1 MALEWWTATRFY
13 QVRLRAISRLQKYLL
28 SSDISQPPKRA
39 EIRKVQMGLY
49 VQYGCGFCA
58 PEGWVNF
65 DASPTLRIEK
75 LPIIGHF
82 VKKNRTW
89 FPANVR
95 YGDIVLGLPISNGS
109 ADAVYASHVLEH
121 LAREDFE
128 TALRNTHRMLRPG
141 GVFRLI
147 VPDLQLRAQRYLQKL
162 ETGDAEA
169 NDDFIRVCS
178 IGAERR
184 PRGLARLGRAFGR
197 SGHLWM
203 WDWPSM
209 KKALER
215 AGFNSIRRCALGDS
229 GDSMFQLVEDPG
241 RFFDHNHGIQELAV
255 HAIKS

>member
-82 VKKNRTW
+82 VKKNRTR

-128 TALRNTHRMLRPG
+128 TALRNTHRMLHPG

-162 ETGDAEA
+162 ESGNAEA

-184 PRGLARLGRAFGR
+184 PRGLAHSVVHLEEAVICGCGIGLPLRRRSNVQASIPFVAALWVTAKSPSVSTGRGSR
-197 SGHLWM
+197 SFL
-203 WDWPSM
+203 
-209 KKALER
+209 
-215 AGFNSIRRCALGDS
+215 
-229 GDSMFQLVEDPG
+229 
-241 RFFDHNHGIQELAV
+241 
-255 HAIKS
+255 

>member
-1 MALEWWTATRFY
+1 MALEWWTAPRFY
-13 QVRLRAISRLQKYLL
+13 QARLTAISRLQKYLL

-82 VKKNRTW
+82 VKKNRTR

-128 TALRNTHRMLRPG
+128 TALRDAHRMLRPG
-141 GVFRLI
+141 GVFRSLCPI
-147 VPDLQLRAQRYLQKL
+147 YSCELSAISRSSKPAM
-162 ETGDAEA
+162 
-169 NDDFIRVCS
+169 
-178 IGAERR
+178 RR
-184 PRGLARLGRAFGR
+184 PTMTSFKSVRWCGAAASRARANSVVHLEEAVIYGCGIGL
-197 SGHLWM
+197 
-203 WDWPSM
+203 P
-209 KKALER
+209 
-215 AGFNSIRRCALGDS
+215 
-229 GDSMFQLVEDPG
+229 
-241 RFFDHNHGIQELAV
+241 
-255 HAIKS
+255 